1 MAPTMLVPPTSRFK
15 LGIVR
20 DVLNAKGEPSFGT
33 AALEVLKGNP
43 ALDWEYTA
51 ESVKEITPNL
61 AARYDGLYVN
71 SSRVSAATVAR
82 ADCRLRIVA
91 RHGVGYDSVDVA
103 ALSAKRIVLTNTPLA
118 IRRPVAVATLTLL
131 FALAGRLFAKDRI
144 TRAGR
149 WTERNDLMGTGLVGR
164 TLGIV
169 GGGGI
174 GQELLRVSAPFGLR
188 RLVADPYASVPAM
201 AALDAALVPLE
212 RLMREADFVVV
223 ACLLNDETRHL
234 IGARQFALMKPS
246 AWFLNVA
253 RGPIVDEP
261 ALIDA
266 LRAGRIAGAG
276 LDVFEQEP
284 VDPANPLLRMD
295 NVIVTPHALCW
306 TDECFHAIASD
317 GLRSVVDFSL
327 GRRPAHVVNPQ
338 AWIDPGVAAPLAGG
352 AGPVHNVVTIKHK

>member
-1 MAPTMLVPPTSRFK
+1 MTAATQRFK

-20 DVLNAKGEPSFGT
+20 DVLNAAGEPFFGT
-33 AALEVLKGNP
+33 QPLEILKANP
-43 ALDWEYTA
+43 LIDWEYTP
-51 ESVKEITPNL
+51 ERVKEIPADW
-61 AARYDGLYVN
+61 AARYDALYVN

-82 ADCRLRIVA
+82 EDRRLQIIA

-103 ALSAKRIVLTNTPLA
+103 ALTEKCIVLTNTPLA

-149 WTERNDLMGTGLVGR
+149 WLERNELMGTSLVGR
-164 TLGIV
+164 TLGVV

-174 GQELLRVSAPFGLR
+174 GQELLRVSSPFGLR
-188 RLVADPYASVPAM
+188 RLVADPHVSRSAI
-201 AALDAALVPLE
+201 AALDASVVPLE
-212 RLMREADFVVV
+212 QLLRESDFVVV

-234 IGARQFALMKPS
+234 IGADQFAQMKP
-246 AWFLNVA
+246 AAFFINVA

-261 ALIDA
+261 ALIEA

-284 VDPANPLLRMD
+284 VDPQNPLLRME

-306 TDECFHAIASD
+306 TDECFDAIARS
-317 GLRSVVDFSL
+317 GLQGVVDFSL
-327 GRRPAHVVNPQ
+327 GRRPAHIVNPQ
-338 AWIDPGVAAPLAGG
+338 AWQEG
-352 AGPVHNVVTIKHK
+352 

>member
-1 MAPTMLVPPTSRFK
+1 MATAFK

-20 DVLNAKGEPSFGT
+20 DVLNAAGEPSFG
-33 AALEVLKGNP
+33 KP
-43 ALDWEYTA
+43 ALDVLKANPAIRWEYTPQM
-51 ESVKEITPNL
+51 VKEIPADW
-61 AARYDGLYVN
+61 AARYDALYVN
-71 SSRVSAATVAR
+71 SSRVSAATVSG
-82 ADCRLRIVA
+82 ADCRLRIIA

-103 ALSAKRIVLTNTPLA
+103 ALTGKRIVLTNTPLA

-149 WTERNDLMGTGLVGR
+149 WVERNELMGSGLIGR

-188 RLVADPYASVPAM
+188 RLVADPHVNRDAI
-201 AALDAALVPLE
+201 AALDADVVPLE
-212 RLMREADFVVV
+212 QLLRESDFVVV

-234 IGARQFALMKPS
+234 IGAPQFAQMKPT
-246 AWFLNVA
+246 AFFINVA

-261 ALIDA
+261 ALIEA
-266 LRAGRIAGAG
+266 LRARRIAGAG

-284 VDPANPLLRMD
+284 VDPQNPLLRMD

-306 TDECFHAIASD
+306 TDECFHAIASA
-317 GLRSVVDFSL
+317 GLQSVVDVSL
-327 GRRPAHVVNPQ
+327 GRRPVHIVNPE
-338 AWIDPGVAAPLAGG
+338 AWRP
-352 AGPVHNVVTIKHK
+352 

>member
-1 MAPTMLVPPTSRFK
+1 MKFK

-20 DVLNAKGEPSFGT
+20 DVLNAAGEPSFGRS
-33 AALEVLKGNP
+33 ALEVLKGNP
-43 ALDWEYTA
+43 GLDWEYTA
-51 ESVKEITPNL
+51 EAVKEITPEL

-82 ADCRLRIVA
+82 GDCRLRIVA

-103 ALSAKRIVLTNTPLA
+103 ALSAKAIVLTNTPLA

-149 WTERNDLMGTGLVGR
+149 WLERNDLMGRGLVGR

-174 GQELLRVSAPFGLR
+174 GQELLKVSAPFGMR
-188 RLVADPYASVPAM
+188 RLVADPYASEDTLRV
-201 AALDAALVPLE
+201 LDAARVPLE
-212 RLMREADFVVV
+212 RVLRESDFVVV
-223 ACLLNDETRHL
+223 ACLLTEETRHL
-234 IGARQFALMKPS
+234 IGAPQFALMKPD
-246 AWFLNVA
+246 AYFINVA

-261 ALIDA
+261 ALIEA

-284 VDPANPLLRMD
+284 VDPANPLLGMD

-306 TDECFHAIASD
+306 TDECFHAIASS
-317 GLRSVVDFSL
+317 GLQGVVDFSL
-327 GRRPAHVVNPQ
+327 GRRPAHVVNPE
-338 AWIDPGVAAPLAGG
+338 AWGRA
-352 AGPVHNVVTIKHK
+352 

>member
-1 MAPTMLVPPTSRFK
+1 MKFK

-20 DVLNAKGEPSFGT
+20 DVLNAAGEPSFGT
-33 AALEVLKGNP
+33 AALEVLKANP

-51 ESVKEITPNL
+51 EAVKEITPEL

-82 ADCRLRIVA
+82 GDCRLRIVA
-91 RHGVGYDSVDVA
+91 RHGVGYDSVDVP
-103 ALSAKRIVLTNTPLA
+103 ALSAKGIVLTNTPLA
-118 IRRPVAVATLTLL
+118 VRRPVAVATLTLL

-149 WTERNDLMGTGLVGR
+149 WAERNDLMGKGLVGR

-174 GQELLRVSAPFGLR
+174 GQELLRVSAPFGMR
-188 RLVADPYASVPAM
+188 RVVADPYASDEALR
-201 AALDAALVPLE
+201 ALDASRLPLE
-212 RLMREADFVVV
+212 QLLREADFVVV
-223 ACLLNDETRHL
+223 ACLLTEETRHL
-234 IGARQFALMKPS
+234 IGAAQFALMKAS
-246 AWFLNVA
+246 AFFINVA

-261 ALIDA
+261 ALIEA
-266 LRAGRIAGAG
+266 LRAGKIAGAG

-284 VDPANPLLRMD
+284 VDPANPLLRME

-306 TDECFHAIASD
+306 TDECFHAIASS
-317 GLRSVVDFSL
+317 GLQSVVDFSL
-327 GRRPAHVVNPQ
+327 GRRPAHIVNPE
-338 AWIDPGVAAPLAGG
+338 AWRRA
-352 AGPVHNVVTIKHK
+352 

>member
-1 MAPTMLVPPTSRFK
+1 MKFK

-20 DVLNAKGEPSFGT
+20 DVLNAAGEPSFGSR
-33 AALEVLKGNP
+33 ALEVLKGNP
-43 ALDWEYTA
+43 ELDWEYTA
-51 ESVKEITPNL
+51 EAVKEITPEL

-71 SSRVSAATVAR
+71 SSRVSSATIAR
-82 ADCRLRIVA
+82 GDCRLRIIA
-91 RHGVGYDSVDVA
+91 RHGVGYDSVDVP
-103 ALSAKRIVLTNTPLA
+103 ALSAKGVVLTNTPIA

-149 WTERNDLMGTGLVGR
+149 WAERNDLMGTGLVGR

-174 GQELLRVSAPFGLR
+174 GQELLRVSAPFGMR
-188 RLVADPYASVPAM
+188 RIVADPYASEATLR
-201 AALDAALVPLE
+201 ALDATGVPLE
-212 RLMREADFVVV
+212 QLLCESDFVVV
-223 ACLLNDETRHL
+223 ACLLNEETRHL
-234 IGARQFALMKPS
+234 ISAAQFALMKPG
-246 AWFLNVA
+246 AYFINVA

-261 ALIDA
+261 ALIEA

-306 TDECFHAIASD
+306 TDECFHAIATS
-317 GLRSVVDFSL
+317 GLQGVVDFSL
-327 GRRPAHVVNPQ
+327 GRRPAHVVNPEV
-338 AWIDPGVAAPLAGG
+338 WLVDAAAQETWPQER
-352 AGPVHNVVTIKHK
+352 NN